1 MRPVAAGHYT
11 DYVPPPFETRGMSFR
26 AETIKGESLVS
37 ILAKRLAAVKPSPTI
52 AATTKAA
59 ELKAQGL
66 DVIGLGAG
74 EPDFD
79 TPDHIKA
86 AGKAA
91 IDRGETKYTPTNGT
105 PALRK
110 AIVDK
115 FKRENG
121 LDYKADQVTIGV
133 GGKQVIFNAVLAT
146 VQDGD
151 EVVIPT
157 PYWVSYSDIVLMFGG
172 TPIFVPCGENA
183 NFKISPEALEAA
195 ITPKT
200 KWLIMNSP
208 NNPTGAAYTQKEL
221 RALADVLLKH
231 PHVWIM
237 TDDMYE
243 HLTYDGFKFTTMG
256 QIEPKLMDRTLTIN
270 GVSKAYAMT
279 GWRLGYACGPIELI
293 KAMNMVQSQSAS
305 HPSSITQ
312 AATVTALNEP
322 LDFLKPR
329 NDMYKSRRDM
339 VVKMLNEAK
348 GITCQTPEGAF
359 YVYPSCAGCIGKTTP
374 KGRKIATDTDFVE
387 ALLEEALVAAVQGKA
402 FGLSP
407 YFRISYATSTEVLK
421 KACERIQQ
429 FCASLT

>member
-1 MRPVAAGHYT
+1 LSRAFRRLVGEYNLQE
-11 DYVPPPFETRGMSFR
+11 PP
-26 AETIKGESLVS
+26 VS
-37 ILAKRLAAVKPSPTI
+37 ILAKRLAAVKPSPTM
-52 AATTKAA
+52 AVTNKAA

-121 LDYKADQVTIGV
+121 LDYKPEQVTIGV

-146 VQDGD
+146 VQEGD

-172 TPIFVPCGENA
+172 KPVFVACGENA
-183 NFKISPEALEAA
+183 RFKLSAEALEAA

-200 KWLIMNSP
+200 KWLILNSP
-208 NNPTGAAYTQKEL
+208 NNPTGAAYTEKEL
-221 RALADVLLKH
+221 RAIADVLLRH
-231 PHVWIM
+231 PHVWVM

-243 HLTYDGFKFTTMG
+243 HLTYDGFTFKTIG
-256 QIEPKLMDRTLTIN
+256 QIEPKLLNRTLTMN

-279 GWRLGYACGPIELI
+279 GWRLGYACGPVEVI

-305 HPSSITQ
+305 HPTSITQ
-312 AATVTALNEP
+312 AAAVTALNDP
-322 LDFLKPR
+322 LTFLKPR
-329 NDMYKSRRDM
+329 NDTYKSRRDM

-374 KGRKIATDTDFVE
+374 KGRKLNTDTEFVE
-387 ALLEEALVAAVQGKA
+387 ALLEEALVAVVQGAA

-407 YFRISYATSTEVLK
+407 YFRISYATSTDALK
-421 KACERIQQ
+421 KACERIQA
-429 FCASLT
+429 FCASLK

>member
-1 MRPVAAGHYT
+1 V
-11 DYVPPPFETRGMSFR
+11 SF
-26 AETIKGESLVS
+26 
-37 ILAKRLAAVKPSPTI
+37 LANRLAAVKPSPTI

-91 IDRGETKYTPTNGT
+91 IDKGETKYTPTNGT

-121 LDYKADQVTIGV
+121 LDYKPEQVTIGV

-172 TPIFVPCGENA
+172 KPVFVPCGENA
-183 NFKISPEALEAA
+183 RFKLSAEALDAA

-200 KWLIMNSP
+200 KWLILNSP
-208 NNPTGAAYTQKEL
+208 NNPTGAAYTEKEL
-221 RALADVLLKH
+221 RAIADVLLKH
-231 PHVWIM
+231 PHVWVM

-243 HLTYDGFKFTTMG
+243 HLTYDGFVFKTIG
-256 QIEPKLMDRTLTIN
+256 QIEPKLLTRTLTMN
-270 GVSKAYAMT
+270 GVSKAFAMT
-279 GWRLGYACGPIELI
+279 GWRLGYACGPVELI

-305 HPSSITQ
+305 HPTSITQ
-312 AATVTALNEP
+312 AAAVTALNEP

-329 NDMYKSRRDM
+329 NDAYKSRRDM

-374 KGRKIATDTDFVE
+374 KGRKLNTDTDFVE
-387 ALLEEALVAAVQGKA
+387 ALLEEALVAAVQGSA

-407 YFRISYATSTEVLK
+407 YFRISYATSTEALK
-421 KACERIQQ
+421 KACERIQA
-429 FCASLT
+429 FCASLK

>member
-1 MRPVAAGHYT
+1 M
-11 DYVPPPFETRGMSFR
+11 
-26 AETIKGESLVS
+26 S
-37 ILAKRLAAVKPSPTI
+37 ILARRLAAVKPSPTI
-52 AATTKAA
+52 AVTTKAG
-59 ELKAQGL
+59 ELKAKGL

-121 LDYKADQVTIGV
+121 LSYTTDQVTIGV

-146 VQDGD
+146 VEDGD

-157 PYWVSYSDIVLMFGG
+157 PYWVSYSDIVLMFAG
-172 TPIFVPCGENA
+172 TPVFVACGENSR
-183 NFKISPEALEAA
+183 FKLSPEALEAA

-200 KWLIMNSP
+200 KWLILNSP
-208 NNPTGAAYTQKEL
+208 NNPTGAAYTEKEL
-221 RALADVLLKH
+221 RGIADVLLRH
-231 PHVWIM
+231 PHVWVM
-237 TDDMYE
+237 TDDIYE
-243 HLTYDGFKFTTMG
+243 HLTYDGFTFSTICQVET
-256 QIEPKLMDRTLTIN
+256 KLIDRTLTIN
-270 GVSKAYAMT
+270 GVSKAFAMT
-279 GWRLGYACGPIELI
+279 GWRLGYACGPLALV

-312 AATVTALNEP
+312 AAAVVGLNEP
-322 LDFLKPR
+322 LDFIKPR
-329 NDMYKSRRDM
+329 NQAYKQRRDM
-339 VVKMLNEAK
+339 VVKMLNEAR

-359 YVYPSCAGCIGKTTP
+359 YVYPSCAGVIGKTTP
-374 KGRKIATDTDFVE
+374 KGRRLETDTDFVE
-387 ALLEEALVAAVQGKA
+387 ALLDEVLVAAVQGAA

-407 YFRISYATSTEVLK
+407 YFRISYATSDKALK
-421 KACERIQQ
+421 EACTRIQK
-429 FCASLT
+429 FCAELK